1 MVPKGDLVGSE
12 LMQPLI
18 CPPNGIEHIRMPAKI
33 LRRESEVS
41 QRGIEKLLRVTT
53 QLFLRILE
61 VETQGLRDTA
71 EFSHR

>member
-1 MVPKGDLVGSE
+1 
-12 LMQPLI
+12 
-18 CPPNGIEHIRMPAKI
+18 MPAKI